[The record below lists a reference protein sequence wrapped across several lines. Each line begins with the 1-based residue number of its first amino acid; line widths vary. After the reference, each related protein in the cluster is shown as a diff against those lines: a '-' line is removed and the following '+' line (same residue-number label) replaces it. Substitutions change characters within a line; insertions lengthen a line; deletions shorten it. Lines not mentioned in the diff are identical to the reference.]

1 MNMQTQE
8 NKPQL
13 TEQQVFDK
21 LVTVFNEIWSLEQD
35 IKEILE
41 DAKENGLE
49 ELPLLKSIAKA
60 KAWNKVGDLEEK
72 AKAQLEKIS
81 QYA

>member
-1 MNMQTQE
+1 MTDHTETQD
-8 NKPQL
+8 KL

-35 IKEILE
+35 IKEILD

-60 KAWNKVGDLEEK
+60 KAWNKVGDLE
-72 AKAQLEKIS
+72 AKAQAQLAKIE

>member
-1 MNMQTQE
+1 MTNHTETQD
-8 NKPQL
+8 KL

-35 IKEILE
+35 IKEILD

>member
-1 MNMQTQE
+1 MTNHTETQD
-8 NKPQL
+8 KL

-35 IKEILE
+35 IKEILD

-72 AKAQLEKIS
+72 AKAQLVKIE

>member
-1 MNMQTQE
+1 MQQTTQE
-8 NKPQL
+8 TKPKL

-21 LVTVFNEIWSLEQD
+21 LVVVFNEIWSLEQD
-35 IKEILE
+35 IKEILD
-41 DAKENGLE
+41 DAKENGIE

-72 AKAQLEKIS
+72 ARAQLDKIEI
-81 QYA
+81 YG

>member
-1 MNMQTQE
+1 MTDHIETQD
-8 NKPQL
+8 KL

-35 IKEILE
+35 IKEILD

-72 AKAQLEKIS
+72 AKAQLVKIE

>member
-1 MNMQTQE
+1 MTETTQE

-35 IKEILE
+35 IKEILD

-60 KAWNKVGDLEEK
+60 KAWNKVGDLE
-72 AKAQLEKIS
+72 AKAQAQLAKIE

>member
-1 MNMQTQE
+1 MTNHTEIQD
-8 NKPQL
+8 KL

-35 IKEILE
+35 IKEILD

-60 KAWNKVGDLEEK
+60 KAWNKVGDLE
-72 AKAQLEKIS
+72 AKAQAQLAKIE

>member
-1 MNMQTQE
+1 MTNHTETQD
-8 NKPQL
+8 KL

-72 AKAQLEKIS
+72 AKAQLEKIK

>member
-1 MNMQTQE
+1 MTNHTETQD
-8 NKPQL
+8 KL

-35 IKEILE
+35 IKEILD

-60 KAWNKVGDLEEK
+60 KAWNKVGDLE
-72 AKAQLEKIS
+72 AKAQAQLAKIE

>member
-1 MNMQTQE
+1 MTDHTETQD
-8 NKPQL
+8 KL

-35 IKEILE
+35 IKEILD

-72 AKAQLEKIS
+72 AKAQLVKIE

>member
-1 MNMQTQE
+1 MSNQTQE
-8 NKPQL
+8 NNPQL

-35 IKEILE
+35 IKEILD

-49 ELPLLKSIAKA
+49 ELTLLKSIAKA
-60 KAWNKVGDLEEK
+60 KAWNKVGDLE
-72 AKAQLEKIS
+72 AKAQAQLAKIE

>member
-1 MNMQTQE
+1 MTNHTEIQD
-8 NKPQL
+8 KL

-35 IKEILE
+35 IKEILD

-72 AKAQLEKIS
+72 AKAQLVKIE

>member
-1 MNMQTQE
+1 MTEQTQP
-8 NKPQL
+8 KL

-21 LVTVFNEIWSLEQD
+21 LVAVFTEVWTLEQD

-41 DAKENGLE
+41 DAKENGIE

-60 KAWNKVGDLEEK
+60 KVWNKVGDLEEK
-72 AKAQLEKIS
+72 AKSQLEKIEI
-81 QYA
+81 YG

>member
-35 IKEILE
+35 IKEILD

>member
-1 MNMQTQE
+1 MQETTQE
-8 NKPQL
+8 TKPKL

-21 LVTVFNEIWSLEQD
+21 LVVVFNEIWSLEQD
-35 IKEILE
+35 IKEILD
-41 DAKENGLE
+41 DAKENGIE

-72 AKAQLEKIS
+72 ARAQLDKIEI
-81 QYA
+81 YG